1 MKKTIKPF
9 INRAGTKIKIIQKI
23 LDSIPC
29 HKTFIDLFVGGGSVF
44 LNHQSTKNVTIII
57 NDIEEDIINVYQLL
71 KKKTFLKP
79 LPLSLLEKQVFYSKT
94 PINDEEQLQKYIL
107 KYNNTFSS
115 MGRGKIFKNTDHIN
129 KIKNIELYHNLL
141 ENVKIYNEDYK
152 TIIKKYDFI
161 DSFFFIDPP
170 YENSYKH
177 KIYKMSNEFNYE
189 ELNEIL
195 LNIKG
200 KFLLTL
206 NDSPT
211 IRNIF
216 KNFFFIENLV
226 KSPSQ
231 NNAICKNDRPELII
245 TNYKNLYKKYNQYI

>member
-1 MKKTIKPF
+1 MKKNIKPF
-9 INRAGTKIKIIQKI
+9 INRPGTKIRIIKKI
-23 LDSIPC
+23 LDCIPSRAYNF
-29 HKTFIDLFVGGGSVF
+29 FIDLFVGGGSVF
-44 LNHQSTKNVTIII
+44 LNRQSNKNETIII
-57 NDIEEDIINVYQLL
+57 NDIEEDIINVFQLL
-71 KKKTFLKP
+71 KKKTLLKP
-79 LPLSLLEKQVFYSKT
+79 LPPSLLEKQVFYSTT
-94 PINDEEQLQKYIL
+94 PSNDEEQLQKYIL
-107 KYNNTFSS
+107 KYNNTYSS
-115 MGRGKIFKNTDHIN
+115 MGKGRIFQNTNHIN

-152 TIIKKYDFI
+152 TIIKKYDSI

-200 KFLLTL
+200 KFLLTI

-226 KSPSQ
+226 KSASV
-231 NNAICKNDRPELII
+231 NTDIGKYDRAELII
-245 TNYKNLYKKYNQYI
+245 TNYKKKQKNI